1 MNNDKINKET
11 FKELGAYIG
20 ETIKAVRRV
29 RGKSKADLAVLLRN
43 EYDWITTIDLIAQ
56 IERDERKL
64 SFEEFL
70 DICDALGLSPEE
82 MLACAKLAKQE
93 SENFS

>member
-20 ETIKAVRRV
+20 ETVKTVRRAC
-29 RGKSKADLAVLLRN
+29 GKSKADLAVLLRN
-43 EYDWITTIDLIAQ
+43 EYDWITTIDLMVQ
-56 IERDERKL
+56 IESGERKL

-70 DICDALGLSPEE
+70 DICDALGLSAEE

-93 SENFS
+93 SQNFQ